1 VSIFVWIAI
10 TALFLGGWLAA
21 LRLVTSSDTGA
32 TGAEPSASQPV
43 GEIAIV
49 ADTATPLFALEP
61 IATATTGGTDGQQP
75 AVNSLTDT
83 TESLLPTPTNS
94 PTPEPSA
101 TFTLTPLPPTATP
114 THTPVPPTATP
125 TATPTVTPTP
135 SPTVTPTPVG
145 GIVIPASTPRTP
157 APSGAR
163 MGPIQFAEDVTEKL
177 EAVNPGDL
185 FPDGIAAVYAIYPF
199 SGIPKGVDFK
209 TVWYKNGV
217 EVARDE
223 EEWQYGERAR
233 SFSFLVPRGEGL
245 YKLELYVNDTVM
257 ASDLFEVR

>member
-1 VSIFVWIAI
+1 
-10 TALFLGGWLAA
+10 
-21 LRLVTSSDTGA
+21 
-32 TGAEPSASQPV
+32 
-43 GEIAIV
+43 
-49 ADTATPLFALEP
+49 
-61 IATATTGGTDGQQP
+61 
-75 AVNSLTDT
+75 
-83 TESLLPTPTNS
+83 
-94 PTPEPSA
+94 
-101 TFTLTPLPPTATP
+101 
-114 THTPVPPTATP
+114 
-125 TATPTVTPTP
+125 
-135 SPTVTPTPVG
+135 
-145 GIVIPASTPRTP
+145 
-157 APSGAR
+157 

-177 EAVNPGDL
+177 EAVNPGEV

-199 SGIPKGVDFK
+199 RGIPKGVDFK